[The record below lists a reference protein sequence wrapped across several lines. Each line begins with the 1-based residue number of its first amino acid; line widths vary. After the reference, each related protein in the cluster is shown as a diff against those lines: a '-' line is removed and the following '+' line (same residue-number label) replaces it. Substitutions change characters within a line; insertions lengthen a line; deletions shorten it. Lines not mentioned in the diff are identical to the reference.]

1 MEFVIWGSTE
11 RMITVGQAFT
21 DKTTFLRSSWRLFRI
36 VLYGLLVAFVAAW
49 SYCRP
54 AASFDRYLYAAA
66 AASLNSSNPKEI
78 HDEAL
83 RRANWGLDRPHTSFS
98 DDVFNS
104 PAHMVQ
110 QIPFY
115 TIRPA
120 YVWLIKYVP
129 IRAVSPA
136 AYVGLGVVILVWTQS
151 VLWSALM
158 VLIGPVL
165 FSARVATPDELA
177 ALFVVG
183 GIALLFYEYEKT
195 GLAILLVSITIR
207 TDNVI
212 FLLGACL
219 WMVLDG
225 RLTKVKGAVV
235 GMAGIVC
242 VATIN
247 HLAGNYGW
255 GVLIGHSFNGGFVE
269 PARMRGY
276 EPTMIQY
283 FTYLVRAI
291 LDLPF
296 TALGIWAILATY
308 AWIRNRKA
316 RAIVLIAAG
325 FNVAHVLLFPIPDNR
340 YFVASYL
347 ITGAVAAPIGPL
359 REKMQRKALA

>member
-1 MEFVIWGSTE
+1 MS
-11 RMITVGQAFT
+11 QAFT
-21 DKTTFLRSSWRLFRI
+21 DKTISFWRSFRI
-36 VLYGLLVAFVAAW
+36 ALYGLLLAFVAVW

-98 DDVFNS
+98 DDVFNN

-136 AYVGLGVVILVWTQS
+136 AYILLGVVILMWTQS
-151 VLWSALM
+151 VLWSGLLL
-158 VLIGPVL
+158 LIGPVL
-165 FSARVATPDELA
+165 LSAHYATPDELA

-183 GIALLFYEYEKT
+183 GIALLFYEYEMT
-195 GLAILLVSITIR
+195 GLAVLLASITVR
-207 TDNVI
+207 TDNVL
-212 FLLGACL
+212 FLMGACL
-219 WMVLDG
+219 WMVLAG
-225 RLTKVKGAVV
+225 RVTKVKGVVV
-235 GMAGIVC
+235 GMAGILC
-242 VATIN
+242 VVTIN

-269 PARMRGY
+269 PATMRGY
-276 EPTMIQY
+276 HPTMSQY
-283 FTYLVRAI
+283 CTYLVRAI
-291 LDLPF
+291 LYLPL
-296 TALGIWAILATY
+296 TALGMWAILATY
-308 AWIRNRKA
+308 AWIQNRM

-325 FNVAHVLLFPIPDNR
+325 FNVAHVLLFPIPDDR

-347 ITGAVAAPIGPL
+347 ITAVVAAPIGPL
-359 REKMQRKALA
+359 REKMQRKTLV